1 MLNTWTS
8 RITITMITCFITA
21 TSKRKGLEC
30 ILLRHLKFMNLK
42 HLNRYKTTH
51 STEKWN
57 YLHTIHNGE
66 NAIRKMITRPLL
78 VQKVC
83 FLKLVFYLWVTF
95 TVS

>member
-1 MLNTWTS
+1 MLITWTS
-8 RITITMITCFITA
+8 RITITMITYFITA
-21 TSKRKGLEC
+21 VSKRNGLEC

-42 HLNRYKTTH
+42 HSNRYKKTN

-83 FLKLVFYLWVTF
+83 FLKLAFYLWVSF